1 MKLNSSITIKHAQLV
16 LDLTS
21 EILNKNGPRLTGTKS
36 CKQAGEHLKLYLDKY
51 CDKTFSEK
59 FQCSRDAFLYHIRYF
74 SISYV
79 LAFIFLCLGGYWN
92 YAAGIITTIG
102 CLIVLFEFVF
112 YFEFIDPLFKKTPG
126 YNISGI
132 IEPENK
138 INQQIIISGHYDS
151 PYVFSFLNKHQRF
164 YKYRIV
170 MNSILYL
177 LITGVS
183 LWFSYLQYFNIN
195 EAHLNLYLIIIIG
208 TGVLPIGQY
217 FFFISWEVSPGAGDN
232 LISSCMAV
240 KLSEIFSTNNS
251 EGLTLKHTRLIF
263 LCPDAE
269 ESGLR
274 GAREYVKQH
283 SQSLKSFQT
292 FNINMDSIYRLQ
304 DLKFLQSELNGS
316 VPLDM
321 ELLKKCI
328 EIAQVLGYNIPSM
341 NMPFGGGSTDAA
353 EFAKAGIPALSIIGL
368 DTTFSSGE
376 VPYHTSFDTVDKI
389 EPEAVLACLQ
399 IVEQFILE
407 IDNSTLE
414 NV

>member
-1 MKLNSSITIKHAQLV
+1 MKLNSNITIQHAQLA

-21 EILNKNGPRLTGTKS
+21 EILNENGPRLTGTKS

-51 CDKTFSEK
+51 CDNTFSEK

-79 LAFIFLCLGGYWN
+79 LAFIFLCLGGHWN

-112 YFEFIDPLFKKTPG
+112 YFEFIDPLFKKTQG

-132 IEPENK
+132 IEPEKK
-138 INQQIIISGHYDS
+138 INQQVIISGHYDS
-151 PYVFSFLNKHQRF
+151 PFVFSFLNNHQRY
-164 YKYRIV
+164 YKFRIAL
-170 MNSILYL
+170 NSILYL
-177 LITGVS
+177 FITGVS
-183 LWFSYLQYFNIN
+183 LWFSYIQFFSISNAQLNINILIILGIGVFFISQYF
-195 EAHLNLYLIIIIG
+195 L
-208 TGVLPIGQY
+208 
-217 FFFISWEVSPGAGDN
+217 FISWEVSPGAGDN

-240 KLSEIFSTNNS
+240 KLSELFSNNTTERS
-251 EGLTLKHTRLIF
+251 LLKHTRLVF

-274 GAREYVKQH
+274 GAREYVKTH
-283 SQSLKSFQT
+283 VHSLKSCPT

-304 DLKFLQSELNGS
+304 DLRFLKSELNGS
-316 VPLDM
+316 VSLDVDLR
-321 ELLKKCI
+321 EKCNQ
-328 EIAQVLGYNIPSM
+328 IAQDLGYEISSM
-341 NMPFGGGSTDAA
+341 KMPFGGGSTDAA

-368 DTTFSSGE
+368 DTTFSSGM

-389 EPEAVLACLQ
+389 EPEA
-399 IVEQFILE
+399 
-407 IDNSTLE
+407 
-414 NV
+414 

>member
-1 MKLNSSITIKHAQLV
+1 MNLNSNITIKHAQLA

-21 EILNKNGPRLTGTKS
+21 EILKENGPRLTGTKS
-36 CKQAGEHLKLYLDKY
+36 CKQAGEHIKLYLDKY

-79 LAFIFLCLGGYWN
+79 LAFIFLCLGEHWN
-92 YAAGIITTIG
+92 YAAGIITTLG

-112 YFEFIDPLFKKTPG
+112 YFEFIDPLFKKTLG

-138 INQQIIISGHYDS
+138 TNQQVIISGHYDS

-164 YKYRIV
+164 YKYRIAL
-170 MNSILYL
+170 NSILYL
-177 LITGVS
+177 LITGAS

-195 EAHLNLYLIIIIG
+195 EAHLHLDLIIILGIG
-208 TGVLPIGQY
+208 AFFIGQY

-240 KLSEIFSTNNS
+240 KLSEIFSTNS
-251 EGLTLKHTRLIF
+251 SDGSTLKHTRLVF

-283 SQSLKSFQT
+283 RISLKSFPT

-304 DLKFLQSELNGS
+304 DLKFLKSELNGS
-316 VPLDM
+316 VSLDVD
-321 ELLKKCI
+321 LLNKCN
-328 EIAQVLGYNIPSM
+328 EIAQTLGYNIPSM
-341 NMPFGGGSTDAA
+341 KMPFGGGSTDAA

-368 DTTFSSGE
+368 DTTFSSGA

-389 EPEAVLACLQ
+389 EPEAVLACMQ
-399 IVEQFILE
+399 IVEQFILK
-407 IDNSTLE
+407 IDKPTLE